1 MKKFISIALIV
12 ISTYTLQ
19 AQKEAAIWYFGK
31 NAGLDFNSGTPV
43 ALTDSAMNTEEGCST
58 VLDSN
63 GNLLFYTDGSTVW
76 DRNHNVMPNGTGLFG
91 DVSSTQSS
99 IVVPLPES
107 PNLFYIFTV
116 FSSAILPGLNFSILD
131 MNLNG
136 GLGDVTTQK
145 NLQLEPMVSEKL
157 TAVLHE
163 NGRDIWVLAHR
174 WDSDAY
180 LAYLVTPAGLNP
192 IPVESNVGEP
202 HRRTFPD
209 GDWNYAGYLKASPD
223 GSKLAGCIPKMGLIE
238 LFDFNTTTGIV
249 SNPLKLDEDLSK
261 KYYGVEFSPSGRFL
275 YVVDSR
281 LGLPRY
287 SRLYQYDIEAP
298 DIPGSQVLVHD
309 NGGNLLVALTSL
321 QLGIDGKIYAC
332 NFNNL
337 YISSIENPDEKG
349 VACNFIGESVWL
361 GGQRGLSGLP
371 QFIQSYFLVNL
382 EVNNLCYGNTTEFK
396 VNSTKTID
404 AINWDFG
411 DGNTSVIEEPTH
423 VYATPGVYTVTVE
436 VTTGADTQISTK
448 QITIEETPITAT
460 QANIEICVAEDSYT
474 LDLTTLN
481 NTILGTQ
488 NPSDFT
494 VTYFSSQ
501 ADADANS
508 NPLALS
514 YDFPL
519 GSTAVYARVSK
530 NSNTA
535 CYDTTQFN
543 VIAQQEPTLGT
554 ISDWTICD
562 DDLDGFY
569 TFDLTEKN
577 AEIYNG
583 QDETVF
589 DVSYFA
595 SQADADA
602 SINPLPFSYTNTLA
616 VEEIFVRLQNSTHTD
631 CYKMDSFTIEVSPG
645 VVANTPNN
653 LEVCDDN
660 NDGFATFLLSDTEA
674 EIIGTQ
680 SSTSLL
686 VTYHTTMVDAENGTD
701 SLSDSFTNTINYNQ
715 TIFVRV
721 QNATDASCY
730 AITNFELQVFDA
742 PNTPS
747 VTDWNVCDN
756 DNNGVAVFD
765 LTEKNAEIL
774 GSQNVTDFTVRYY
787 ENEADANLAQNEIN
801 GLYQNTSNPQS
812 IFYSIEN
819 NSNTTCIVTNS
830 FEIEVYN
837 TPFAQVP
844 TPIILCDDYETGIQ
858 TIDLTQKDV
867 EILGN
872 QSVNDFKVTY
882 FTSQADAENNTNT
895 LDSSAFTNVLNQ
907 ETIYARVQPTNLDNC
922 YATTSFEIII
932 NSLPQINLE
941 ERYVICPDSPALVI
955 DGGDFES
962 WSWQNFDGV
971 ELSTIRNFNV
981 SDLGAYQLT
990 VSQTTNGVR
999 CENSQS
1005 FEVLSSGAPETME
1018 VEVNGFS
1025 DQIDITINATGTG
1038 PFEYSVNGE
1047 NYQASN
1053 EFVVFPGE
1061 HTVFVRDLLECRVIS
1076 EDVIAIGYQRFFTPN
1091 GDGNNEYWNIIGGEL
1106 YPDSQVFIYDRYGKF
1121 LKQMSSTSKGWD
1133 GTMNGISLPESDYWF
1148 KYSYSDNQTI
1158 TGHFTLKR

>member
-1 MKKFISIALIV
+1 MKKFISIALII
-12 ISTYTLQ
+12 ISTFGLH
-19 AQKEAAIWYFGK
+19 AQKEAAIWYFGE
-31 NAGLDFNSGTPV
+31 NAGLDFNSGTTV

-58 VLDSN
+58 VSDSN

-76 DRNHNVMPNGTGLFG
+76 DRNHNAMPNGTGLFG

-209 GDWNYAGYLKASPD
+209 GDWNFAGYLKASPD
-223 GSKLAGCIPKMGLIE
+223 GRKLAGCIPKMGLVE
-238 LFDFNTTTGIV
+238 LFDFNTTTGVIC
-249 SNPLKLDEDLSK
+249 NPLKLDEDLSK

-371 QFIQSYFLVNL
+371 QFIQSFFLVNL
-382 EVNNLCYGNTTEFK
+382 EVENLCFGNTTEFK
-396 VNSTKTID
+396 VKSTKTID
-404 AINWDFG
+404 AITWDFG
-411 DGNTSVIEEPTH
+411 DGNTSVIEEPTY
-423 VYATPGVYTVTVE
+423 VYTTPGVYTVSVE
-436 VTTGADTQISTK
+436 VTTGADTEISTK
-448 QITIEETPITAT
+448 EITIEETPIAVA
-460 QANIEICVAEDSYT
+460 QANIEVCVTEDSYT
-474 LDLTTLN
+474 LDLSTLN
-481 NTILGTQ
+481 TAILGTQ

-501 ADADANS
+501 TDADANS
-508 NPLALS
+508 NPLALN

-519 GSTAVYARVSK
+519 GSTAVYARVS
-530 NSNTA
+530 NRNNTA
-535 CYDTTQFN
+535 CFDTTQFN
-543 VIAQQEPTLGT
+543 ILAQQEPTLGT

-562 DDLDGFY
+562 DNLDGFY

-577 AEIYNG
+577 TDIFNG
-583 QDETVF
+583 QDEAVF
-589 DVSYFA
+589 DVAYFA

-602 SINPLPFSYTNTLA
+602 GTNPLPLNYTNSLA
-616 VEEIFVRLQNSTHTD
+616 VEEIFTRLQNTSHTD
-631 CYKMDSFTIEVSPG
+631 CYKTESFTIEVSAG
-645 VVANTPNN
+645 VVVNTPNN
-653 LEVCDDN
+653 LELCDDD
-660 NDGFATFLLSDTEA
+660 NDGFATFTLSDTET

-680 SSTSLL
+680 NSSSLAIS
-686 VTYHTTMVDAENGTD
+686 YHTTLADAESGSNEVD
-701 SLSDSFTNTINYNQ
+701 NDFTNTTAYIQSMYA
-715 TIFVRV
+715 RV
-721 QNATDASCY
+721 QNTSDSSCY
-730 AITNFELQVFDA
+730 DITSFDLIVFDS
-742 PNTPS
+742 PQIQI
-747 VTDWNVCDN
+747 VTDWNVCDDDN
-756 DNNGVAVFD
+756 DELSLFD
-765 LTEKNAEIL
+765 LNQKSAEIL
-774 GSQNVTDFTVRYY
+774 GNQNANDFTVNYY
-787 ENEADANLAQNEIN
+787 ETLAEANLAQNDIN
-801 GLYQNTSNPQS
+801 DVYQNTSNPQT
-812 IFYSIEN
+812 IYYSIEN
-819 NSNTTCIVTNS
+819 NSTATCRVTDS
-830 FEIEVYN
+830 FEITVN
-837 TPFAQVP
+837 DTPFAQAP
-844 TPIILCDDYETGIQ
+844 LSIILCDDETGNQ
-858 TIDLTQKDV
+858 SIDLTQKDV
-867 EILGN
+867 EILDS
-872 QSVNDFKVTY
+872 QAAADFNVRY
-882 FTSQADAENNTNT
+882 YTSQADAEN
-895 LDSSAFTNVLNQ
+895 DSNAVNGEVYSTSQAQ
-907 ETIYARVQPTNLDNC
+907 ETIYARVERTDLQSC
-922 YATTSFEIII
+922 FAITSFEIII
-932 NSLPQINLE
+932 NPLPQPNLD

-962 WSWQNFDGV
+962 WSWQNSSGI
-971 ELSTIRNFNV
+971 ELNTTRNFNV

-990 VSQTTNGVR
+990 VSQTANGVR

-1005 FEVLSSGAPETME
+1005 FEVLSSGAPETMT
-1018 VEVNGFS
+1018 VEINGFS

-1038 PFEYSVNGE
+1038 PFEYSVDGK
-1047 NYQASN
+1047 NYQTSN

-1061 HTVFVRDLLECRVIS
+1061 HTMFVRDLLECRVLS
-1076 EDVIAIGYQRFFTPN
+1076 EEVVAIGYQRFFTPN
-1091 GDGNNEYWNIIGGEL
+1091 GDGSNEYWNIIGGEL
-1106 YPDSQVFIYDRYGKF
+1106 HPESQVYIYDRYGKL
-1121 LKQMSSTSKGWD
+1121 LKQISPNSKGWD
-1133 GTMNGISLPESDYWF
+1133 GTSNGILLPESDYWF
-1148 KYSYSDNQTI
+1148 KYVYSDNQII